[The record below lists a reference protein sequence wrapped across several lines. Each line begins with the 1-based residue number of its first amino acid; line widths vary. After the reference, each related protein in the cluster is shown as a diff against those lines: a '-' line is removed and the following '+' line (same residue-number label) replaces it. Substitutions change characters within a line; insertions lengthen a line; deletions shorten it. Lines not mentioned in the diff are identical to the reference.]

1 MKYEMKTECK
11 EEKGMKCSKCGF
23 EFTEGVFCP
32 ECGTKNDLS
41 EFEEKVIADD
51 CEEKEKIADINKA
64 LDDILFYYEQ
74 SREKK
79 EAMQEQDS
87 EHLYYKRAQH
97 LLKRI
102 IKQKSSDYRVW
113 WEASK
118 PIDFWEETFS
128 EEMLVKYKMNDTY
141 FAKALDYAD
150 IEIRKKII
158 EERDSYQER
167 KRNISDKI
175 QAEKKTEEDRI
186 AAEKRA
192 EANRKEEERKERERI
207 EYEKQEEIE
216 RAKQQ
221 KEEEQKLKKEGK
233 VMAMLSL
240 IFGIFSLCTLGCW
253 FLPEILGIIFAF
265 QGKKQGVMRG
275 QAKAGL
281 ICSCISIVM
290 LIGI

>member
-1 MKYEMKTECK
+1 
-11 EEKGMKCSKCGF
+11 MKCSACGF

-32 ECGTKNDLS
+32 ECGTKNDS
-41 EFEEKVIADD
+41 NEFVEDIIVDDGGDEEEIV
-51 CEEKEKIADINKA
+51 DIDKA
-64 LDDILFYYEQ
+64 IGDVLFYYEQ
-74 SREKK
+74 SRKKK
-79 EAMQEQDS
+79 EATSNDC
-87 EHLYYKRAQH
+87 LYYTRARQ
-97 LLKRI
+97 LLQRM
-102 IKQKSSDYRVW
+102 IKQKCSDYRVW

-118 PIDFWEETFS
+118 PIDFWEDTFS
-128 EEMLVKYKMNDTY
+128 EEMILKYKVNDTY

-192 EANRKEEERKERERI
+192 EANRKEEERKEREWI

-221 KEEEQKLKKEGK
+221 KEEEQKLNKEGK

-281 ICSCISIVM
+281 ICSCLSIVM
-290 LIGI
+290 LIGIFILAMSI